1 MKDKE
6 KELVEKESTEKKET
20 KKLGR
25 KQKEK
30 KYGKILMMISFF
42 FIPALIASLIIAS
55 HSDRLINST
64 METILQVLLGL
75 FVGLFLVGGYFFIK
89 RRKEKIDP
97 FKPLIRVG
105 YTIVMICYLVCEV
118 FCLVLFYG
126 PNTDFRDWLVT
137 TAMATMNH
145 HYYCEWFYSDEEIE
159 EVFSRNY
166 IAEPDGSTNTSPLT
180 EMPPVSPD
188 GVYVNEYEE
197 AVLKRDP
204 GTLYKIIRF
213 KVNNCNAY
221 LAVIYDPSKVGVTT
235 TKYVG
240 KYGQY
245 VTEMAQREK
254 AVVAINGAGFQD
266 PGHSSTGGRPTGI
279 TIVDGK
285 IVTNNQYGRPK
296 SGGLIGFN
304 KENKLLLLKN
314 VSASEA
320 LEMGIRDA
328 VSWGPFLF
336 VNGKAAF
343 TKGNGG
349 WGYAART
356 AIGQREDGIVL
367 FLVVDSNASRSKGA
381 SMVDMTNIMKNYG
394 AINATNLDGG
404 TSSVIV
410 ENGKL
415 INDPIDSTLAH
426 RTRPIATSFIVT
438 E

>member
-1 MKDKE
+1 MKE
-6 KELVEKESTEKKET
+6 KEKKEN
-20 KKLGR
+20 KVVEGSIFP
-25 KQKEK
+25 KQK
-30 KYGKILMMISFF
+30 KYGRSLLMITIFL
-42 FIPALIASLIIAS
+42 IPVLLAALIISS
-55 HSDRLINST
+55 HSHRLISPLL
-64 METILQVLLGL
+64 ETIIQIVLGL
-75 FVGLFLVGGYFFIK
+75 CVGLFIVGCTFFIK
-89 RRKEKIDP
+89 NRKVSIP
-97 FKPLIRVG
+97 PLKPVIRIG
-105 YTIVMICYLVCEV
+105 YVVLMLFYLTCESV
-118 FCLVLFYG
+118 CLVLFYG
-126 PNTDFRDWLVT
+126 PNHDFRDWLVT

-145 HYYCEWFYSDEEIE
+145 HYYCEWFYSDTEIE

-166 IAEPDGSTNTSPLT
+166 IAEPDGSTDASPLT

-188 GVYVNEYEE
+188 GVYVDEYEE
-197 AVLKRDP
+197 AILKRDP

-213 KVNNCNAY
+213 QVNGCNAY

-235 TKYVG
+235 TKYIG
-240 KYGQY
+240 TYGQY
-245 VTEMAQREK
+245 VVEMAQREK

-285 IVTNNQYGRPK
+285 VVTNNQYGRAK
-296 SGGLIGFN
+296 TGGLIGFN

-314 VSASEA
+314 TSADEA
-320 LEMGIRDA
+320 LKMGIRDA
-328 VSWGPFLF
+328 VSWGPFLI

-367 FLVVDSNASRSKGA
+367 LLVVDSNASRSKGA

-394 AINATNLDGG
+394 AINAANLDGG
-404 TSSVIV
+404 TSSVMV

-426 RTRPIATSFIVT
+426 QTRPIATSFIVT
-438 E
+438 K